1 MKKHSFLALGAA
13 CLMGFATS
21 AQAQPFGGPQAPGP
35 GGMGGPAG
43 HEGPHEDRH
52 AAPDH
57 RGPAP
62 GPAHRPAPHG
72 APDHRIAGPG
82 GNRDGGWHDNNPDMN
97 RVWHQGERYDGP
109 RNSRWIVNDW
119 QSHRGLS
126 APPSG
131 YQWMRYGN
139 QYLLTAVTT
148 GVIAGV
154 VSATLG
160 SAIR

>member
-1 MKKHSFLALGAA
+1 MKKQSFLALGAA
-13 CLMGFATS
+13 CLLGFATS
-21 AQAQPFGGPQAPGP
+21 AQAQPFGGPQGPGP
-35 GGMGGPAG
+35 GGMGGPG
-43 HEGPHEDRH
+43 GGPDHEGPH
-52 AAPDH
+52 AGIDH
-57 RGPAP
+57 RGP
-62 GPAHRPAPHG
+62 GPERRPAPHG
-72 APDHRIAGPG
+72 RLDHRMAGPG
-82 GNRDGGWHDNNPDMN
+82 RNRDGGWHDNNPDMN

-119 QSHRGLS
+119 QGHRGLS

-139 QYLLTAVTT
+139 QYLLTAITT

-160 SAIR
+160 GGMR